1 MRPAPV
7 LAALGLL
14 WAATPVEACH
24 RFAIWRFPFPQPRCG
39 VAHVQRIAS
48 LPRLSPPAES
58 PLDEDALRACAI
70 ERLKLML
77 GEIQ

>member
-14 WAATPVEACH
+14 WAATPVDAHCYS
-24 RFAIWRFPFPQPRCG
+24 IWRFPFRQHCG
-39 VAHVQRIAS
+39 VAHVQLVAS
-48 LPRLSPPAES
+48 LSQPSPPAK
-58 PLDEDALRACAI
+58 PVLDEDAARAKAI
-70 ERLKLML
+70 ERLKLIL